1 LVPSY
6 PVLEAVAV
14 AVAAESFRYLHHMLK
29 QIMK

>member
-14 AVAAESFRYLHHMLK
+14 AAENSRYLHHMLK